1 MFSYSYIYY
10 TNFLFYFF
18 LKFTILIY
26 IYTYNMINSLL
37 FKRIQY
43 YLVVLNMILTERL
56 NNTVYL
62 FDSHTINQE
71 KQRRKESMLTG
82 FLN

>member
-1 MFSYSYIYY
+1 
-10 TNFLFYFF
+10 
-18 LKFTILIY
+18 
-26 IYTYNMINSLL
+26 MINSLL